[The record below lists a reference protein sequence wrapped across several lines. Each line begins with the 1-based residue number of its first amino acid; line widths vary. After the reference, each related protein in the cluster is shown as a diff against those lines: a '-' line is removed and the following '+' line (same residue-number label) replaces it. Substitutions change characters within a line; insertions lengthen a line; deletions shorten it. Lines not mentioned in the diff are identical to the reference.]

1 MAMLYIRPTTYAVHS
16 GAQGSIY
23 FNSPLACFTRTAHW
37 QHPKQLLSRERTDV
51 HSDLGFGF
59 KV

>member
-23 FNSPLACFTRTAHW
+23 FNSFTLY
-37 QHPKQLLSRERTDV
+37 LLPIIFITTLVLYWYYHDRDYISTYILY
-51 HSDLGFGF
+51 S
-59 KV
+59 